1 MTGTYDVSGK
11 AEEGEIVQRK
21 KAYQAEE
28 MYDGGDAEEVPA
40 EEAPAEEAPA
50 EEAPAEDAPA
60 EEPGTPAP
68 APEDAGHELMDMD
81 KLEQQEGGMQIIAK
95 SRLKRVK
102 DWRVKKVSWI
112 SAFFSKS
119 LRPNDMQF
127 IYSLL
132 AAFVAWVIATIIM
145 MSTSETA
152 A

>member
-1 MTGTYDVSGK
+1 MHYRARPLLASKTRWLTTMPSRTTVGVVSL
-11 AEEGEIVQRK
+11 
-21 KAYQAEE
+21 
-28 MYDGGDAEEVPA
+28 DAS
-40 EEAPAEEAPA
+40 
-50 EEAPAEDAPA
+50 
-60 EEPGTPAP
+60 AP

-145 MSTSETA
+145 KSTSETA